1 MDSEFYDI
9 PFSTYRR
16 NQTASFVNVINELFW
31 QIPDFG
37 IHS

>member
-9 PFSTYRR
+9 PFSIYRL
-16 NQTASFVNVINELFW
+16 NQTTFFVNVINELFW